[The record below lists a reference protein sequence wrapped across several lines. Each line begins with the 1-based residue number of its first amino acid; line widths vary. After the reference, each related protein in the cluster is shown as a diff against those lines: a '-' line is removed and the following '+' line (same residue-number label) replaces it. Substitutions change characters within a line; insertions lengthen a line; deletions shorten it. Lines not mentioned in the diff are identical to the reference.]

1 MTKSLPAS
9 SLIDGLFAGN
19 DDSAH
24 PSDSFTPP
32 FPHPGR
38 SSLGVTWPSFIK
50 VLSRKSS
57 IRFCPDDMRE
67 MLKFKEGQV
76 MVVIRM
82 GEVNE
87 LTKNVKVE

>member
-1 MTKSLPAS
+1 
-9 SLIDGLFAGN
+9 
-19 DDSAH
+19 
-24 PSDSFTPP
+24 
-32 FPHPGR
+32 
-38 SSLGVTWPSFIK
+38 
-50 VLSRKSS
+50 
-57 IRFCPDDMRE
+57 MRE